1 MNDQQFEKQIKS
13 TLDKSVDE
21 LDTSIQYRLQIAR
34 AKVLQSN
41 TNIRPWY
48 KRGVS
53 WVGVTAVA
61 SVCVLS
67 FTLFNKVPFVEST
80 SNKLASTT
88 DSTLFDTDTG
98 IELYEEY
105 DFYVWLSQLESNG

>member
-1 MNDQQFEKQIKS
+1 MKDQQLENQIKS

-21 LDTSIQYRLQIAR
+21 LDASIQYRLQMAR
-34 AKVLQSN
+34 AKVLQSKVS
-41 TNIRPWY
+41 IRPWY

-53 WVGVTAVA
+53 WAGVTAVA

-67 FTLFNKVPFVEST
+67 FTLFNKAPLVEST
-80 SNKLASTT
+80 SNEFVSTT
-88 DSTLFDTDTG
+88 DSNLFDADAG

-105 DFYVWLSQLESNG
+105 DFYVWLSQQDSNS